1 MNVKKEISQF
11 YFAEYV
17 VITASKQNSVVSSI
31 FCGLLTNP
39 EFFLDFIGEKFAVHR
54 NDKKEKKK
62 AFQGHFVQEQ
72 NVFAYVVCM
81 V

>member
-1 MNVKKEISQF
+1 M
-11 YFAEYV
+11 
-17 VITASKQNSVVSSI
+17 VSSI

>member
-1 MNVKKEISQF
+1 MNAKKEISQF

-17 VITASKQNSVVSSI
+17 VI
-31 FCGLLTNP
+31 TNP